1 MCNPRSTRLPDQE
14 ERWTLKSQFNSA
26 PSAAAWKALWAHSTL
41 GPLRTIQGLLPQ
53 PCGHRIGDTAWGRDE
68 YSHNTWVNPPTSTK
82 LVLMLLT
89 DSGDG
94 GGGIFVAH
102 TLTIRATA
110 NRFLPSPFRT
120 LYTGPFFFHP
130 RDILANQTELC
141 AMGKV
146 QRNRGD
152 EVTWLQ
158 VTQHVP

>member
-1 MCNPRSTRLPDQE
+1 MG
-14 ERWTLKSQFNSA
+14 SA
-26 PSAAAWKALWAHSTL
+26 
-41 GPLRTIQGLLPQ
+41 
-53 PCGHRIGDTAWGRDE
+53 
-68 YSHNTWVNPPTSTK
+68 K

-130 RDILANQTELC
+130 RNTLATQTELC
-141 AMGKV
+141 ATGKV
-146 QRNRGD
+146 QKTGGD